1 MLSRPFSYLFSIS
14 YYGARFKGW
23 AKQVGQPTVEGKL
36 ERVFRFVLGHDDFTL
51 IGSSRTDS
59 GVSCRSGFVQVF
71 LREKVDIESLL
82 PELNLS
88 LSGEIVLSSVVEIPR
103 DFNLIQSVERKTYRY
118 FFSESQDFHPFAS
131 AFLTKVSGINSEEQM
146 RENTR
151 LFVGTNDFRAFCK
164 VSENKADY
172 VREILEA
179 KVFLTNEF
187 FGGFF
192 PEKVFCFEVT
202 GTGFLHHQVRKMV
215 SAIWHFSA
223 DQICKR
229 LEKPEQRWDQI
240 PTAQANGLVLWET
253 ILNSGVE
260 I

>member
-1 MLSRPFSYLFSIS
+1 MLSRPFSYLLSIS

-23 AKQVGQPTVEGKL
+23 TKQTGQPTVEGKL
-36 ERVFRFVLGHDDFTL
+36 ERVFRFVFGHDDFTL

-59 GVSCRSGFVQVF
+59 GVSCRSGFVQIF
-71 LREKVDIESLL
+71 LREKVDLESLL

-131 AFLTKVSGINSEEQM
+131 AFLTKVSEINSLEQM
-146 RENTR
+146 RENAG
-151 LFVGTNDFRAFCK
+151 LFVGTHDFRAFCK
-164 VSENKADY
+164 ASENKTDY
-172 VREILEA
+172 IREVLEA
-179 KVFLTNEF
+179 KVFLTTDF
-187 FGGFF
+187 SGGFF

-202 GTGFLHHQVRKMV
+202 GRGFLHHQMRKMV

-223 DQICKR
+223 DQICER
-229 LEKPEQRWDQI
+229 LEKPEERRDQI

-253 ILNSGVE
+253 VLDNL
-260 I
+260 